1 MQFAAGADNL
11 TALFLLVLV
20 PINASQ
26 SLAVAWELVQL
37 YGHTFRKMQQSW
49 EPLL

>member
-1 MQFAAGADNL
+1 MQFAAGADSL
-11 TALFLLVLV
+11 IGFFLLVLV
-20 PINASQ
+20 PTHASQ